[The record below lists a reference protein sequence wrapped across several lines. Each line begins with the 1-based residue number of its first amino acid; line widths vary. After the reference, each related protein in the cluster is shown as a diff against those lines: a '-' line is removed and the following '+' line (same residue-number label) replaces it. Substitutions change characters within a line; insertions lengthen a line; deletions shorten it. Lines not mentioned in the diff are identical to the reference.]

1 MNVTGMP
8 AYSREVG
15 AMRNPA
21 NNADTMKRLIFIYPF
36 GIDQSLA
43 NVPFQTA
50 VKGDMDTIGDAL
62 RAFFSIS
69 VLKEIFTSNA
79 LNLVTLASTYQRIER
94 QTTRSSVLINSLM
107 RGGSTRDQS
116 NPLNSSMIDDPAK
129 STYDMPQL
137 DSAVLQQKVNEKFKR
152 IKDSL
157 RSDPRLKK
165 MLPFMEVITLGNLL
179 DVPVITGT
187 AQFQL
192 DTGALFTL
200 LAAAVSQ
207 RRRISTWTEV
217 RTLTNVLKRMP
228 DQSVYDIFT
237 ILSNVE
243 NNPSLPNTV
252 LGSSLIT
259 PPTGLGQQ
267 LQMLNNEFNR
277 EQNPDK
283 KLKLKAAIDA
293 AQQEYAMHNIAILKD
308 TKMKE
313 LERAFLFM
321 TDPQQLMLRYGLS
334 DATAQASYAATK
346 VNAQTELLFD
356 RTKQQMLDFF
366 GGADALFS
374 SVYMLLSPMVQ
385 TDSSFIDKNNK
396 SHEFH
401 RWNHTYLSM
410 KQDMVNSF
418 ADGFDGF
425 MDTFKRYFDTKIRED
440 IESTSIKIAD
450 MNRSCDGAREDFIAL
465 MNFFNDT
472 LSSSQIYPTFGYND
486 VSKFSDSLDKI
497 VTKFSAVKKS
507 TYDALS
513 KFFGGDNMRKIDNV
527 MNNLFSNTF
536 DSFFTKFNA
545 TSDPTSP
552 LQARIFALDSPDQ
565 IVTYYD
571 GSNEDRKNNPSHYD
585 VNGNSYPIFH
595 SMAAARRKNMHYQVL
610 SQVADVAKL
619 VAQTVFLLVF
629 RVNLCE
635 YVQVA
640 DVEFSA
646 AKADVLDLP
655 NYCLVIPLEILQALM
670 VLYTKRNLT
679 QAVLTSGAGFNPL
692 NSSYIKGLV
701 KTFRIQLGIPN
712 LMVLDRKKNEL
723 YYSFKYLGN
732 VAEKLKMQAVE
743 TFVKHHIQD
752 NSSGMSQLYY

>member
-8 AYSREVG
+8 TYSKEVG

-21 NNADTMKRLIFIYPF
+21 ANADTMKRLIFVYPF
-36 GIDQSLA
+36 GIDQSLV
-43 NVPFQTA
+43 NIPFQTA
-50 VKGDMDTIGDAL
+50 VKGDMDTLGDAL
-62 RAFFSIS
+62 RAFFSVS

-79 LNLVTLASTYQRIER
+79 LNLVTLASTYQRMER

-129 STYDMPQL
+129 TTYDMPQL
-137 DSAVLQQKVNEKFKR
+137 DSAMLQQKVNEKFKR

-157 RSDPRLKK
+157 RTDPRLKK

-207 RRRISTWTEV
+207 RKKISTWSEV
-217 RTLTNVLKRMP
+217 RALTSALKNMP

-237 ILSNVE
+237 VLSNVE
-243 NNPSLPNTV
+243 NNPSIPNTV
-252 LGSSLIT
+252 LGNSLISPPSSL
-259 PPTGLGQQ
+259 GQKLQQ
-267 LQMLNNEFNR
+267 LNNMFAR
-277 EQNPDK
+277 EMNAEK
-283 KLKLKAAIDA
+283 KLRIKAEIDA
-293 AQQEYAMHNIAILKD
+293 AQQEYAYNNIAILKD
-308 TKMKE
+308 NKIKE
-313 LERAFLFM
+313 LERNFLFM
-321 TDPQQLMLRYGLS
+321 SDPQQLMLRYGLS
-334 DATAQASYAATK
+334 DATSQASYAATK

-356 RTKQQMLDFF
+356 RTKRQMIDFF

-374 SVYMLLSPMVQ
+374 STYMLLSPMVP
-385 TDSSFIDKNNK
+385 TSSGNQYM
-396 SHEFH
+396 
-401 RWNHTYLSM
+401 RWDHTYLSM
-410 KQDMVNSF
+410 KADLVNSF
-418 ADGFDGF
+418 SDGFDEF

-450 MNRSCDGAREDFIAL
+450 MNKSCDGAREDFIAL

-472 LSSSQIYPTFGYND
+472 LSSSQVYPTFGYED
-486 VSKFSDSLDKI
+486 VAKFSNALDKI

-507 TYDALS
+507 TYDALT

-536 DSFFTKFNA
+536 DSFFTKFHA

-552 LQARIFALDSPDQ
+552 LQAKIFALESPDQ
-565 IVTYYD
+565 IVTYNL
-571 GSNEDRKNNPSHYD
+571 SNRDQNNHVLPQ
-585 VNGNSYPIFH
+585 VN
-595 SMAAARRKNMHYQVL
+595 SMALARRKNMHYQVL
-610 SQVADVAKL
+610 SQVAEVAKL

-640 DVEFSA
+640 DIEFSA

-655 NYCLVIPLEILQALM
+655 NYCLVLPLEIVQALM

-679 QAVLTSGAGFNPL
+679 QAVLSSGSGFNPL
-692 NSSYIKGLV
+692 NASNIKGLV
-701 KTFRIQLGIPN
+701 KTLRIQLGIPN
-712 LMVLDRKKNEL
+712 LMVFDKKRNEL
-723 YYSFKYLGN
+723 YYSFKYLGTTT
-732 VAEKLKMQAVE
+732 EKLKMPAVE
-743 TFVKHHIQD
+743 SFVKHHIQD
-752 NSSGMSQLYY
+752 NSSGLSQVYY

>member
-15 AMRNPA
+15 AMRNPVA
-21 NNADTMKRLIFIYPF
+21 NTDTMKRLIFIYPF

-43 NVPFQTA
+43 NIPFQTA
-50 VKGDMDTIGDAL
+50 VKGDMDTMGDAL
-62 RAFFSIS
+62 RAFFSVS

-94 QTTRSSVLINSLM
+94 QNIRSSVLINSLM
-107 RGGSTRDQS
+107 RGGSTRDS
-116 NPLNSSMIDDPAK
+116 ANPLNSSSIDDPAK

-157 RSDPRLKK
+157 RTDPRLKK

-207 RRRISTWTEV
+207 RRRISTWMEV
-217 RTLTNVLKRMP
+217 RNLINMLKRMP

-237 ILSNVE
+237 VLSNVE

-252 LGSSLIT
+252 LGNSLIT

-267 LQMLNNEFNR
+267 LQLLNNQFNR
-277 EQNPDK
+277 EQDPDK
-283 KLKLKAAIDA
+283 KIRLKAQIDSV
-293 AQQEYAMHNIAILKD
+293 QQDYAMHNIAILKD
-308 TKMKE
+308 NKLKE
-313 LERAFLFM
+313 LERSFLFM
-321 TDPQQLMLRYGLS
+321 TDPQQLMARYGLS
-334 DATAQASYAATK
+334 DSVSQASYAATK
-346 VNAQTELLFD
+346 VNSQTELLFD

-374 SVYMLLSPMVQ
+374 SIYMLLSPMVQ
-385 TDSSFIDKNNK
+385 TDSSYVDKNK
-396 SHEFH
+396 QSFEFH

-410 KQDMVNSF
+410 KQDLLNSF

-425 MDTFKRYFDTKIRED
+425 MDDFKRYFDTKIRED

-450 MNRSCDGAREDFIAL
+450 MNKSCDGAREDFIAM

-472 LSSSQIYPTFGYND
+472 LSTSQIYPTFGYND

-513 KFFGGDNMRKIDNV
+513 KFFGGDNIKKIDNV

-545 TSDPTSP
+545 TADPTSP
-552 LQARIFALDSPDQ
+552 LQARIFALDQPDQ
-565 IVTYYD
+565 VVTYSPHVLD
-571 GSNEDRKNNPSHYD
+571 SA
-585 VNGNSYPIFH
+585 GNMRPQFQ
-595 SMAAARRKNMHYQVL
+595 SMTAARRKNMHYQVL
-610 SQVADVAKL
+610 SQVAEASKII
-619 VAQTVFLLVF
+619 AQTIFLLVF
-629 RVNLCE
+629 RLNLCE
-635 YVQVA
+635 FVQVA
-640 DVEFSA
+640 DIEFSA

-692 NSSYIKGLV
+692 NASNIKGLV

-732 VAEKLKMQAVE
+732 IAEKLKMQAVE

-752 NSSGMSQLYY
+752 NSSGLSQVYY

>member
-1 MNVTGMP
+1 MP
-8 AYSREVG
+8 TYSREVG

-21 NNADTMKRLIFIYPF
+21 DNADTMKRLIFIYPF
-36 GIDQSLA
+36 GIDQSLV
-43 NVPFQTA
+43 NIPFQTA
-50 VKGDMDTIGDAL
+50 VKGDMDTLGDAL
-62 RAFFSIS
+62 RAFFSVS

-79 LNLVTLASTYQRIER
+79 LNLVTLASTYQRMER

-129 STYDMPQL
+129 TTYDMPQL

-157 RSDPRLKK
+157 RTDPRLKK

-207 RRRISTWTEV
+207 RRRISTWSEV
-217 RTLTNVLKRMP
+217 RALTSALKNMP

-237 ILSNVE
+237 VLSNVE
-243 NNPSLPNTV
+243 NTPSIPNTV
-252 LGSSLIT
+252 LGNSLISPPSSL
-259 PPTGLGQQ
+259 GQKLQQ
-267 LQMLNNEFNR
+267 LNNMFAR
-277 EQNPDK
+277 EMNAEK
-283 KLKLKAAIDA
+283 KLRIKAEIDA
-293 AQQEYAMHNIAILKD
+293 AQQEYAYNNIAVLKD
-308 TKMKE
+308 NKIKE
-313 LERAFLFM
+313 LERNFLFM
-321 TDPQQLMLRYGLS
+321 TDPQQLMVRYGLS
-334 DATAQASYAATK
+334 NATAQASYAATK
-346 VNAQTELLFD
+346 VNSQTELLFD

-385 TDSSFIDKNNK
+385 TDSTTDPNK
-396 SHEFH
+396 PFY

-410 KQDMVNSF
+410 KQDLVNSF
-418 ADGFDGF
+418 ADGFDEF
-425 MDTFKRYFDTKIRED
+425 MDKFKRYFDTKIRED
-440 IESTSIKIAD
+440 IESTAIKISD
-450 MNRSCDGAREDFIAL
+450 MNKSCDGAREDFIAL

-472 LSSSQIYPTFGYND
+472 LSNSQIYPTFGYND

-507 TYDALS
+507 TYDALT
-513 KFFGGDNMRKIDNV
+513 KFFGGDNMRQIDNV

-552 LQARIFALDSPDQ
+552 LQARIFALESPDQ
-565 IVTYYD
+565 LITYHD
-571 GSNEDRKNNPSHYD
+571 GSTSDKTFFPSHYD
-585 VNGNSYPIFH
+585 DRGRSRPIVH
-595 SMAAARRKNMHYQVL
+595 SMAVARRKNMHYQVL
-610 SQVADVAKL
+610 SQVAEVSKL
-619 VAQTVFLLVF
+619 VAQTIFLLIF

-640 DVEFSA
+640 DIEFSA

-655 NYCLVIPLEILQALM
+655 NYCLVLPLEIVQALM

-679 QAVLTSGAGFNPL
+679 QAVLSSGSGFNPL
-692 NSSYIKGLV
+692 NASNIKGLV
-701 KTFRIQLGIPN
+701 KTLRIQLGIPN
-712 LMVLDRKKNEL
+712 LMVFDKKRNEL
-723 YYSFKYLGN
+723 YYSFKYLGTTT
-732 VAEKLKMQAVE
+732 EKLKMPAVE
-743 TFVKHHIQD
+743 AFVKHHIQD
-752 NSSGMSQLYY
+752 NSSGLSQVYY

>member
-8 AYSREVG
+8 TYSREVG

-21 NNADTMKRLIFIYPF
+21 DNADTMKRLIFIYPF
-36 GIDQSLA
+36 GIDQSLV
-43 NVPFQTA
+43 NIPFQTA
-50 VKGDMDTIGDAL
+50 VKGDMDTLGDAL
-62 RAFFSIS
+62 RAFFSVS

-79 LNLVTLASTYQRIER
+79 LNLVTLASTYQRMER

-107 RGGSTRDQS
+107 RGGSTRDQN

-129 STYDMPQL
+129 TTYDIPQL

-157 RSDPRLKK
+157 RTDPRLKK

-207 RRRISTWTEV
+207 RRRISTWSEV
-217 RTLTNVLKRMP
+217 RALTSALKNMP

-237 ILSNVE
+237 VLSNVE
-243 NNPSLPNTV
+243 NTPSIPNTV
-252 LGSSLIT
+252 LGNSLLPPPSSDGQKL
-259 PPTGLGQQ
+259 QQ
-267 LQMLNNEFNR
+267 LNNMFAR
-277 EQNPDK
+277 EMNAEK
-283 KLKLKAAIDA
+283 KLRIKAEIDSV
-293 AQQEYAMHNIAILKD
+293 QRDYAYNNIAILKD
-308 TKMKE
+308 NKIKE
-313 LERAFLFM
+313 LERNFLFM
-321 TDPQQLMLRYGLS
+321 TDPQQLMARYGLS
-334 DATAQASYAATK
+334 NATAQASYAATK
-346 VNAQTELLFD
+346 VNSQTELLFD

-385 TDSSFIDKNNK
+385 TNSGRVGTAYDITT
-396 SHEFH
+396 
-401 RWNHTYLSM
+401 RQPVQTAQTQYWNHTYLSM
-410 KQDMVNSF
+410 KQDLVNSF
-418 ADGFDGF
+418 ADGFDEF
-425 MDTFKRYFDTKIRED
+425 MDKFKRYFDTKIRED
-440 IESTSIKIAD
+440 IESTSIKISD
-450 MNRSCDGAREDFIAL
+450 MNKSCDGAREDFIAL

-507 TYDALS
+507 TYDALT
-513 KFFGGDNMRKIDNV
+513 KFFGGDNMRQIDNV
-527 MNNLFSNTF
+527 MNILFSNTF

-552 LQARIFALDSPDQ
+552 LQARIFALESPDA
-565 IVTYYD
+565 
-571 GSNEDRKNNPSHYD
+571 NN
-585 VNGNSYPIFH
+585 NS
-595 SMAAARRKNMHYQVL
+595 SMANARRKNMHYQVL
-610 SQVADVAKL
+610 SQVAEVAKL

-640 DVEFSA
+640 DIEFSA

-655 NYCLVIPLEILQALM
+655 NYCLVLPLEIVQALM

-679 QAVLTSGAGFNPL
+679 QAVLSSGSGFNPL
-692 NSSYIKGLV
+692 NASNIKGLV
-701 KTFRIQLGIPN
+701 KTLRIQLGIPN
-712 LMVLDRKKNEL
+712 LMVFDKKRNEL
-723 YYSFKYLGN
+723 YYSFKYLGTTT
-732 VAEKLKMQAVE
+732 EKLKMPAVE
-743 TFVKHHIQD
+743 AFVKHHIQD
-752 NSSGMSQLYY
+752 NSSGLSQVYY

>member
-15 AMRNPA
+15 AMRNPVA
-21 NNADTMKRLIFIYPF
+21 NTDTMKRLIFIYPF

-50 VKGDMDTIGDAL
+50 VKGDMDTMGDAL
-62 RAFFSIS
+62 RAFFSVS

-94 QTTRSSVLINSLM
+94 QSVRSSVLINSLM

-129 STYDMPQL
+129 AYNDMPQL
-137 DSAVLQQKVNEKFKR
+137 DSAMLQQKVNEKFKR

-157 RSDPRLKK
+157 RTDPRLKK

-192 DTGALFTL
+192 DTGALFSL

-207 RRRISTWTEV
+207 RRKISTWMEV
-217 RTLTNVLKRMP
+217 RTLINMLKRMP

-237 ILSNVE
+237 VLSNVE

-252 LGSSLIT
+252 LGNSLVT
-259 PPTGLGQQ
+259 PPTGLGQTLQ
-267 LQMLNNEFNR
+267 LLNNQFNR
-277 EQNPDK
+277 EQDPDK
-283 KLKLKAAIDA
+283 KLKLKAQIDA
-293 AQQEYAMHNIAILKD
+293 TQQDYAYHNIAILKD
-308 TKMKE
+308 TKLKE

-321 TDPQQLMLRYGLS
+321 TDPQQLMARYGLS
-334 DATAQASYAATK
+334 DAMSQASYAATK
-346 VNAQTELLFD
+346 VNSQTELLFD

-385 TDSSFIDKNNK
+385 TDSSYVDKNNNA
-396 SHEFH
+396 HNFH
-401 RWNHTYLSM
+401 HWDHTYLSM

-425 MDTFKRYFDTKIRED
+425 MDEFKRYFDTKIRED
-440 IESTSIKIAD
+440 IESTAIKISD
-450 MNRSCDGAREDFIAL
+450 MNKSCDGAREDFIAM

-472 LSSSQIYPTFGYND
+472 LSSSQIYPTFGYSD
-486 VSKFSDSLDKI
+486 VGKFSDSLDKI
-497 VTKFSAVKKS
+497 VTKFSAVRKS
-507 TYDALS
+507 TYEALS
-513 KFFGGDNMRKIDNV
+513 KFFGGDNMKKIDNA

-552 LQARIFALDSPDQ
+552 LQARIFALDQPDQ
-565 IVTYYD
+565 VVTYD
-571 GSNEDRKNNPSHYD
+571 PHNRDPQNNMIPQ
-585 VNGNSYPIFH
+585 FQ
-595 SMAAARRKNMHYQVL
+595 SMTAARRKNLHYQVL

-635 YVQVA
+635 FVQVA

-655 NYCLVIPLEILQALM
+655 NYCLVLPLEILQALM

-692 NSSYIKGLV
+692 NASYIKGLV

-723 YYSFKYLGN
+723 YYSFKYLCN
-732 VAEKLKMQAVE
+732 IAEKLKMQAVE
-743 TFVKHHIQD
+743 SFVKHHIQD
-752 NSSGMSQLYY
+752 NSSGLSQVYY

>member
-1 MNVTGMP
+1 MP

-15 AMRNPA
+15 AMRNPVA
-21 NNADTMKRLIFIYPF
+21 NTDTMKRLIFIYPF

-43 NVPFQTA
+43 NIPFQTA
-50 VKGDMDTIGDAL
+50 VKGDMDTMGDAL
-62 RAFFSIS
+62 RAFFSVS

-79 LNLVTLASTYQRIER
+79 LNMVTLASTYQRIER
-94 QTTRSSVLINSLM
+94 QTTKSSVLINSLM
-107 RGGSTRDQS
+107 RGGSTRDPN

-157 RSDPRLKK
+157 RTDPRLKK

-207 RRRISTWTEV
+207 RRRISTWSEV
-217 RTLTNVLKRMP
+217 RALTSALKRMP

-237 ILSNVE
+237 VLSNVE
-243 NNPSLPNTV
+243 KNPSIPNTV
-252 LGSSLIT
+252 LGNSLIAPPSSL
-259 PPTGLGQQ
+259 GQKLQQ
-267 LQMLNNEFNR
+267 LNNMFAT
-277 EQNPDK
+277 EQNPEK
-283 KLKLKAAIDA
+283 KLRIKAEIDA
-293 AQQEYAMHNIAILKD
+293 AQQEYAYNNIANLKD
-308 TKMKE
+308 NKLKE
-313 LERAFLFM
+313 LERNFLFM

-346 VNAQTELLFD
+346 VNSQTELLFD
-356 RTKQQMLDFF
+356 RTKQQMIDFF

-374 SVYMLLSPMVQ
+374 SIYMLLSPMVQ
-385 TDSSFIDKNNK
+385 TDSGSFTEINGLSSYSPSRQTYKTH
-396 SHEFH
+396 S
-401 RWNHTYLSM
+401 WNHTYLSM
-410 KQDMVNSF
+410 KADLVNSF

-425 MDTFKRYFDTKIRED
+425 MDKFKRYFDTKIRED
-440 IESTSIKIAD
+440 IESTSIKISD

-486 VSKFSDSLDKI
+486 VSKFSDALDKI

-513 KFFGGDNMRKIDNV
+513 KFFGGDNMRNIDNA

-536 DSFFTKFNA
+536 DSFFTEFNA
-545 TSDPTSP
+545 TRDPESP
-552 LQARIFALDSPDQ
+552 LQARIFALENPDRN
-565 IVTYYD
+565 IKSKD
-571 GSNEDRKNNPSHYD
+571 DREM
-585 VNGNSYPIFH
+585 VL
-595 SMAAARRKNMHYQVL
+595 ARRKNMHTQVL
-610 SQVADVAKL
+610 SQVAEVAKL

-640 DVEFSA
+640 DIEFSA

-655 NYCLVIPLEILQALM
+655 NYCLVLPLEIVQALM

-679 QAVLTSGAGFNPL
+679 QAVLSSGSGFNPL
-692 NSSYIKGLV
+692 NASNIKGLV
-701 KTFRIQLGIPN
+701 KTLRIQLGIPN
-712 LMVLDRKKNEL
+712 LMVLDKKRNEL

-732 VAEKLKMQAVE
+732 TTEKLKMQAVE
-743 TFVKHHIQD
+743 SFVKHHIQD
-752 NSSGMSQLYY
+752 NSSGLSQVYY